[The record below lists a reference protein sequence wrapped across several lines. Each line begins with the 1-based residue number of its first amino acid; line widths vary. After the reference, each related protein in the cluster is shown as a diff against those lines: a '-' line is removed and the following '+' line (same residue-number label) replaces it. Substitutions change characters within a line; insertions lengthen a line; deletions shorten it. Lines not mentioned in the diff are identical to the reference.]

1 MRKLRVGAVGV
12 LVTVAV
18 TATALAAA
26 VSPKVKVSAKISPNK
41 AGTKKHPQSV
51 KLRTTITWQ
60 NLGPATQ
67 PIVQTFDVL
76 FPKGS
81 LYGGGKIP
89 SCSYGKLNAAGPT
102 ACPKASIM
110 GTGGGNAY
118 ADQVITHPQITV
130 VNGGKST
137 VFFFTV
143 LNNPARVQSPVVGKI
158 TKMSGKYA
166 YKLHVTVPKILQV
179 VAGVPIALT
188 SLHVTAGK
196 GPWLETTGCG
206 PGGKWPFSITT
217 AYSSGGSA
225 GYTASIA
232 CKK

>member
-1 MRKLRVGAVGV
+1 MRKLRVGAVGG
-12 LVTVAV
+12 LVAV
-18 TATALAAA
+18 VATATAFAAA
-26 VSPKVKVSAKISPNK
+26 VAPSVKVTAKVTPNK

-51 KLRTTITWQ
+51 KLKTTITWQ

-76 FPKGS
+76 FPKGA
-81 LYGGGKIP
+81 LYGGGKVP

-110 GTGGGNAY
+110 GSGGGNAY
-118 ADQVITHPQITV
+118 ADQVITHPKITV
-130 VNGGKST
+130 VNGGKSK
-137 VFFFTV
+137 VFFYTV
-143 LNNPARVQSPVVGKI
+143 LNNPARVQSPVIGKI
-158 TKMSGKYA
+158 SKMHGKYA
-166 YKLHVTVPKILQV
+166 YKLHVVVPKILQV

-196 GPWLETTGCG
+196 GAWLQTTSCT
-206 PGGKWPFSITT
+206 GGKWPFSITT
-217 AYSSGGSA
+217 SYSSGGQ
-225 GYTASIA
+225 ASFTDQIA

>member
-1 MRKLRVGAVGV
+1 MRKLRVGAVVG
-12 LVTVAV
+12 LVAV
-18 TATALAAA
+18 VATATAFAAA
-26 VSPKVKVSAKISPNK
+26 VSPSVKVKASVTPNK
-41 AGTKKHPQSV
+41 AGTKRHPQSV

-76 FPKGS
+76 FPKGA
-81 LYGGGKIP
+81 LYGGGKLP
-89 SCSYGKLNAAGPT
+89 SCSYGKLNAAGPA

-118 ADQVITHPQITV
+118 ADTVITHPKITV
-130 VNGGKST
+130 VNGGKSK

-143 LNNPARVQSPVVGKI
+143 LNNPARVQSPVVGTI
-158 TKMSGKYA
+158 SKMRGKYA
-166 YKLHVTVPKILQV
+166 YKLHVVVPRILQV

-196 GPWLETTGCG
+196 GPWLQTTSC
-206 PGGKWPFSITT
+206 PNGKWPFSITT
-217 AYSSGGSA
+217 SYSSGGQ
-225 GYTASIA
+225 ASFTDQIA
-232 CKK
+232 CKR